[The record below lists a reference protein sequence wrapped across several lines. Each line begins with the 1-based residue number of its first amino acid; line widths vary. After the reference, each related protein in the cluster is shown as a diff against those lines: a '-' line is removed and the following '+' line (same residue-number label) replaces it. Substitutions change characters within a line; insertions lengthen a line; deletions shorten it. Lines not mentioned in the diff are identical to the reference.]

1 MKLKWRSGILD
12 KRNINEQIKRD
23 FIFINER
30 VVNIKRKRMIKLF
43 AMGISGAVIICG
55 IIWFVLWYND
65 IQLHEVVKS
74 EKERLA
80 VRKNNR
86 RMNTESE
93 SSILDNHEDDI
104 VPINEEEMKQRV
116 TVISYNRQ
124 VQQHPG
130 RAKVITSVQKSGL
143 IVNVSDGVYILVHDD
158 ELKKNEVVNVKFRDF
173 TVAGHVQVSYSD
185 LKLALVYV
193 SKENMGQKE
202 LEHIEVARISLQ
214 NAYEEHMGILDIG
227 NPVEQECTV
236 KKGALTLSTN
246 VVSIVDAQIQLE
258 GTDILP
264 SHNENGFIFDM
275 NGNVIGIS
283 YEDISNHISVLTMS
297 EISNLLNMMIQEEDV
312 PYLGI
317 YGREVTK
324 EVIDTI
330 DDKMSKGIYV
340 SSTEVDSPA
349 YQYGILNGDII
360 VKVGNKKVTNFDEY
374 NQAVLSLKPNDEAVI
389 VVARKGAEGYKNIEY
404 KIMVGTMPENS

>member
-1 MKLKWRSGILD
+1 MD
-12 KRNINEQIKRD
+12 KKNINEQIKRD

-30 VVNIKRKRMIKLF
+30 VVNIKRKRMLKLF
-43 AMGISGAVIICG
+43 SIGISGAVIICG
-55 IIWFVLWYND
+55 IIWFILWYND

-74 EKERLA
+74 EKERL
-80 VRKNNR
+80 VIRKNNR

-93 SSILDNHEDDI
+93 DSILDNHKDD
-104 VPINEEEMKQRV
+104 VAPISEEKMKQKV
-116 TVISYNRQ
+116 TVVSYNRQ
-124 VQQHPG
+124 VGEHPG
-130 RAKVITSVQKSGL
+130 RAKVITSIHKSGL

-158 ELKKNEVVNVKFRDF
+158 ELKKNEVVTVKFSNS
-173 TVAGHVQVSYSD
+173 TVGGQVKVSYPD

-193 SKENMGQKE
+193 SRENVSQKE
-202 LEHIEVARISLQ
+202 LEHIEAAHISLQ
-214 NAYEEHMGILDIG
+214 NTYAEHMGILDIG

-275 NGNVIGIS
+275 NGKVIGIS